1 MLRVFAARTQVLDR
15 LPLVLTVILMLVMA
29 HRLALLTWRVL
40 PEAGLQESI
49 PPEAEIA
56 APTVGRKTSLDANVS
71 QWNLFG
77 KVDIAQPQVAE
88 PVVIQETR
96 LNLTLLGII
105 SSDEKVFGK
114 AIISDPTGGEDYYS
128 LGMMVPGGAS
138 VHEIHADHVILKR
151 NNGLE
156 MLRLPQEEVIGVNRS
171 ASIPRPVQL
180 PVDIASRR
188 MQRSMAASP
197 ATMEQKSTGALLV
210 ELRATLT
217 NNPQNLAEVIRTDPV
232 RDGDHFLGYRINPG
246 PDRQVLARFGL
257 RPGDIVT
264 TVNGIHLDSPAKG
277 QELLQKLQTAKQMNF
292 EVLRSGVT
300 QAFSFN
306 ADP

>member
-1 MLRVFAARTQVLDR
+1 MLRGLAARTQVLDR

-29 HRLALLTWRVL
+29 HRLALLTWRVV
-40 PEAGLQESI
+40 PDGLQESI
-49 PPEAEIA
+49 PEETEHPSTAVE
-56 APTVGRKTSLDANVS
+56 RKTSVDANVS

-96 LNLTLLGII
+96 LNLTLLGVI

-114 AIISDPTGGEDYYS
+114 AIISDPSGGEDYYS

-138 VHEIHADHVILKR
+138 VQEIHADHVILKR
-151 NNGLE
+151 NNRLE
-156 MLRLPQEEVIGVNRS
+156 ILRLPQEEALGVNMS

-188 MQRSMAASP
+188 MQRSMVAAP
-197 ATMEQKSTGALLV
+197 TTMEQKSTGALLV
-210 ELRATLT
+210 ELRDTLT
-217 NNPQNLAEVIRTDPV
+217 SNPQNLADVIRTDPV
-232 RDGDHFLGYRINPG
+232 RDGSNFMGYRINPG

-264 TVNGIHLDSPAKG
+264 TVNGIRLDSPAKG
-277 QELLQKLQTAKQMNF
+277 LELLQRLQTAKQMNF